1 MRRLAIKLFITFLL
15 APVLRMS
22 AQDSVFI
29 SEPDSQ
35 VVHTR
40 HISRSEY
47 ERRTIHYRNFWSTL
61 APNHMKLQ
69 YAGSIGFISAGVG
82 WHYGRYHDQ
91 WETDLLFGYLPK
103 FQSDKAKLTM
113 TLKQSY
119 MPWVVDIKKSSFS
132 FTPLVCGMF
141 FNTVFG
147 EDFWAS
153 EPSKYPKKYYGFSTK
168 VRANVF
174 IGQRINYL
182 IPERK
187 RRFNKSIS
195 AYYELST
202 CDLYLV
208 SYFTNHYIKLK
219 DILSLSFGLRFEG
232 F

>member
-1 MRRLAIKLFITFLL
+1 MKHLAISLFIFFIFVPIADLT
-15 APVLRMS
+15 
-22 AQDSVFI
+22 AQDSVYVAQ
-29 SEPDSQ
+29 EDTQ
-35 VVHTR
+35 TEHTR
-40 HISRSEY
+40 HTSQSRY
-47 ERRTIHYRNFWSTL
+47 ERRTLHYRNFWSTL
-61 APNHMKLQ
+61 VPNHLKLQ
-69 YAGSIGFISAGVG
+69 FAGSIGMISAGVG
-82 WHYGRYHDQ
+82 WHYGRQHDQ

-103 FQSDKAKLTM
+103 FQSDRAKLTT

-119 MPWVVDIKKSSFS
+119 MPWNVDIKKMPLT
-132 FTPLVCGMF
+132 FTPLVCGLF

-168 VRANVF
+168 IRANVF
-174 IGQRINYL
+174 VGQRINYL

-187 RRFNKSIS
+187 RRYNKSIS

-202 CDLYLV
+202 CDLYLA
-208 SYFTNHYIKLK
+208 SYFTNHHIKLK